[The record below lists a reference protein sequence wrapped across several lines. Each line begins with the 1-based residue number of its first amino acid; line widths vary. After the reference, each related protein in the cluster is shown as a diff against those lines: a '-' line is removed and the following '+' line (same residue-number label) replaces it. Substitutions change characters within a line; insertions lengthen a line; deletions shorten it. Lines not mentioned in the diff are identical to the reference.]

1 MTTWDQVLSFGEYQH
16 VTVDDKPV
24 ITVFDASKC
33 RAMLDDFEA
42 RKNDIFVDRRHEV
55 VDATSELKGDELLEA
70 VEAWGNTDGR
80 ALAWSDAL
88 CMVVAGVVVRYV
100 RHASAPDT
108 APTLQD
114 LQRPDGTNAEDG
126 VYARRFRV
134 TPLGADPKEGLPSFR
149 YTSPY
154 FVPLRDGWRL
164 LNYTV
169 TNDPRME
176 GVGLGAAPLAMQS
189 SGCVRMGRQQMHRVA
204 MSAAAKPETQHMGD
218 MTPEEKAEMMKAAG
232 CMEGDS
238 PDMKH
243 DKMMVYAR
251 KMAEDCK
258 TAMSAKQKM
267 ESETAAKMEADK
279 KAAEE
284 MARKAEA
291 EHKEP
296 DGDEKAAMQAMSRKL
311 EASQEKLAMMEKTV
325 ADLQSA
331 VGPLAKAGEAAKERA
346 ALESAQA
353 AIAMGRIPGDHKG
366 DEAKTVAWLAGKY
379 KEGDAVAEEF
389 LFPAGKFKPSEAQ
402 VMTRLTVK
410 GAGKGAPQPD
420 QGDNTPGAKYVQ
432 AMSRA
437 RQKII
442 DQKLPAGT
450 DPDLLVKRDEPEI
463 HAAQWSR

>member
-1 MTTWDQVLSFGEYQH
+1 M
-16 VTVDDKPV
+16 
-24 ITVFDASKC
+24 TVFDASKC
-33 RAMLDDFEA
+33 RAMLDDFAA

-55 VDATSELKGDELLEA
+55 VDATSDATPDQLLDR
-70 VEAWGNTDGR
+70 VDAWGQEDGR
-80 ALAWSDAL
+80 ALAWADAL

-100 RHASAPDT
+100 RHASAPET

-134 TPLGADPKEGLPSFR
+134 TPLGADPKEGLLSFR

-154 FVPLRDGWRL
+154 FVPREDGWRL

-189 SGCVRMGRQQMHRVA
+189 SGCVRMGRQQMQRVA
-204 MSAAAKPETQHMGD
+204 MGAASQPEKHMAE

-251 KMAEDCK
+251 KMAEDCR
-258 TAMSAKQKM
+258 TAMEAKQKM
-267 ESETAAKMEADK
+267 EADAADMKRKMEADK
-279 KAAEE
+279 AAEASK
-284 MARKAEA
+284 MAAD
-291 EHKEP
+291 HKEP

-311 EASQEKLAMMEKTV
+311 EARDEKISMLERTV
-325 ADLQSA
+325 ADLQST

-346 ALESAQA
+346 AMESAQS
-353 AIAMGRIPGDHKG
+353 AIAMGRIPADHKG

-389 LFPAGKFKPSEAQ
+389 LFPEGKFKPSERQA
-402 VMTRLTVK
+402 MGRLTVK
-410 GAGKGAPQPD
+410 GAAKGAPQPD
-420 QGDNTPGAKYVQ
+420 QGDHTPAARYMQ

-442 DQKLPAGT
+442 AEKLPAGT

-463 HAAQWSR
+463 HVAQWSR